1 MYISKNTLKHIRNA
15 FGVEEENKIN
25 KNRIILSLPKK
36 LPERQRID
44 QWLTGVRSRGR
55 I

>member
-1 MYISKNTLKHIRNA
+1 MYISKNTLKHIRND

-25 KNRIILSLPKK
+25 KNRILPPPKK

-44 QWLTGVRSRGR
+44 QWWTGVRSRGR